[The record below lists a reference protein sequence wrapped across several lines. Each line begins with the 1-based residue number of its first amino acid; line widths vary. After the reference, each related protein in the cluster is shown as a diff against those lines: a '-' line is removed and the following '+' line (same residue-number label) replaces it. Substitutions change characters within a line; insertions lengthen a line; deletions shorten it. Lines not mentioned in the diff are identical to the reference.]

1 MPNTHVVLS
10 TKRMRFQCII
20 YITYVLFNAFFV
32 LFFVT
37 CCFFFRDS
45 LKMTHTI
52 LLVQPAT
59 KPESRYQGRK
69 KDLLPCC
76 RWDGP
81 HNEYLIWGRADGRRK
96 GRGLFQ
102 KCVNK
107 LPNLNVCK
115 TCTCIISLQMM
126 TLLLSAQSM
135 AWPWKR
141 SYGLTNDK
149 IMTSELEK
157 KNNLQLFF
165 GIEGLVLTHII
176 QIDFRNKDVNF
187 KVDYLSGRTQTTNLS
202 TSAWR

>member
-1 MPNTHVVLS
+1 
-10 TKRMRFQCII
+10 
-20 YITYVLFNAFFV
+20 
-32 LFFVT
+32 
-37 CCFFFRDS
+37 
-45 LKMTHTI
+45 
-52 LLVQPAT
+52 
-59 KPESRYQGRK
+59 
-69 KDLLPCC
+69 
-76 RWDGP
+76 
-81 HNEYLIWGRADGRRK
+81 
-96 GRGLFQ
+96 
-102 KCVNK
+102 
-107 LPNLNVCK
+107 
-115 TCTCIISLQMM
+115 
-126 TLLLSAQSM
+126 M